1 LQTVRLQGAAQVTVV
16 EKNPA
21 RREFAGTCGADRCLS
36 NVDDLEKEEYDV
48 VIDATGVIPV
58 MERSI
63 AFARPGGTVL
73 LFGVPPAGQ
82 PMAVEA
88 FEVFRKGLTV
98 LSSFTS
104 VRNSYQAVALL
115 QSRQVDVSGLISHQL
130 PLGAFQQGVEL
141 IERGLEGVKKVLIL
155 PNA

>member
-1 LQTVRLQGAAQVTVV
+1 MVALPDINHFRFRYHSTIMVSQSNSDS
-16 EKNPA
+16 KNLPVA
-21 RREFAGTCGADRCLS
+21 IPGLGT
-36 NVDDLEKEEYDV
+36 
-48 VIDATGVIPV
+48 IPIRSGFIAL
-58 MERSI
+58 ERSI
-63 AFARPGGTVL
+63 AFTRPGGTVL

-82 PMAVEA
+82 SMAVEA

-130 PLGAFQQGVEL
+130 PLDAFQQGVEL
-141 IERGLEGVKKVLIL
+141 IEKGLEGVKKVLIL
-155 PNA
+155 PNT